1 MLLNNSNLPLVLALI
16 ITLILQGAV
25 YMLPLPEA
33 DLLPKRTTTLGKAL
47 TGSSQVN
54 EVEEIIVKQLDSAAY
69 ISALPFELSVVD
81 QKSIQSTFSELSKA
95 LATETDSEVKSLSL
109 KIESILHPYWFKDDV
124 KNKFINFELDR
135 FYLIHQDFDNLSKD
149 LEEIKDMDQ
158 RHTPE
163 ILYKTM
169 GQFSKDYYKAINNVL
184 ELYKEELVK
193 NTFIHVRSEKNSEV
207 IKTGGTSSS
216 VTYDYSTFLYSR
228 AFELSNDDMD
238 TIYYLFTAYKKS
250 PNDEDAQ
257 SIQQV
262 LKPYWFKQSVL
273 DTIIPMDLYRSGAF
287 TNLDPTQ
294 VSQLNA
300 QYEVIL
306 QVSST
311 DPAENL
317 LDEIIIFNNLLGESL
332 NTAYI
337 NIYTSFD
344 LQKILNTKENANE
357 FKKISM
363 SITKFYPTT
372 WWCNACICR

>member
-69 ISALPFELSVVD
+69 ISALPFELSAVD

-344 LQKILNTKENANE
+344 LQKILNTKENTNE
-357 FKKISM
+357 F
-363 SITKFYPTT
+363 
-372 WWCNACICR
+372 